1 MLQMENYQ
9 GTTDYNLLEDSDIVN
24 NLTSTATNK
33 ALSANQGKIL
43 KELIESKF
51 PDLVVGQE
59 IPLPFNL
66 WTGHQA
72 YLKMVHTGPLTA
84 GSAPTFSH
92 GIQNAEVCIIV
103 PALSFGY
110 ADSPSKV
117 WVNIPR
123 PTRGQG
129 EAGQGV
135 MALASL
141 QNISILLGTDANFSD
156 SHVTL
161 LFSKTT
167 G

>member
-24 NLTSTATNK
+24 NLTTTATNK
-33 ALSANQGKIL
+33 ALSANQGKQL
-43 KELIESKF
+43 KELIDGLL
-51 PDLVVGQE
+51 PDLLVGQE

-66 WTGHQA
+66 WTGHKA
-72 YLKMVHTGPLTA
+72 YLKMVHTGALTA
-84 GSAPTFSH
+84 YTSPTIAH

-103 PALSFGY
+103 PWLSFAYSDTG
-110 ADSPSKV
+110 PV

-123 PTRGQG
+123 PTRGGVESNQG
-129 EAGQGV
+129 I
-135 MALASL
+135 MAHASL
-141 QNISILLGTDANFSD
+141 QNISITVGSDANFGD